1 MERCERT
8 GDEGRVRNRC
18 LSAATA
24 CLCLQSESHYN
35 TEALVCAYEHVYSRL
50 CVCVFVTLKSYI
62 TIRCSAGNAVQMN
75 PRMPFYWI

>member
-8 GDEGRVRNRC
+8 GDEGRVRKRC

-35 TEALVCAYEHVYSRL
+35 TGTCVSVYEHVYSRL
-50 CVCVFVTLKSYI
+50 CTCVFVTLSL
-62 TIRCSAGNAVQMN
+62 T
-75 PRMPFYWI
+75 